1 MEAGGGTNMYAGLE
15 SADQILSGSTA
26 DRKIIVLMS
35 DGLPNDGPNE
45 NGSYEDALIT
55 YAEELK
61 NKGYYVYTLGFFE
74 NVYGGELT
82 GAQNL
87 MESMAS
93 PGLHYEVKSADDLI
107 FFFEDIA
114 NRSADGNMFISVLR
128 AGGCDG
134 YKRRGDTVI

>member
-1 MEAGGGTNMYAGLE
+1 MYAGLE
-15 SADQILSGSTA
+15 NADQILSSSTA

-114 NRSADGNMFISVLR
+114 NQIGGRQCLYPYCVP
-128 AGGCDG
+128 GGCDG